1 MSTLCSQYFKKN
13 LDRITLEWVFV
24 KLIENSGP
32 STLINVTLESY
43 EKFHFQGSLAFL
55 WEICPA
61 ETFYWLYSS
70 FPVMDQIWKYLWKTI
85 CWFQGNAWMKA
96 LQLRT
101 SRSVL
106 TEMLCIYTVRYLHV
120 LKSITSTEDSKRVK
134 VSQEN
139 QLCMTLSPTPNTWNA
154 SAWLVNTSV
163 LLCLPCD
170 WFGPRTTETE
180 QWRCIKP
187 GQSRKKEISVS
198 LCTKLFVF
206 RISKMDYR
214 CTSEKQGNSRGLLQ
228 SILLKIL
235 CKALKRW
242 GGGGKEIYIICVCK
256 YIHIFL
262 RVTAILK
269 AMQIVCLTIKVS

>member
-1 MSTLCSQYFKKN
+1 
-13 LDRITLEWVFV
+13 
-24 KLIENSGP
+24 
-32 STLINVTLESY
+32 
-43 EKFHFQGSLAFL
+43 
-55 WEICPA
+55 
-61 ETFYWLYSS
+61 
-70 FPVMDQIWKYLWKTI
+70 
-85 CWFQGNAWMKA
+85 MKA

-163 LLCLPCD
+163 LLCLQCD

-187 GQSRKKEISVS
+187 GQSWKKEISVS
-198 LCTKLFVF
+198 LCTKLLVL

-214 CTSEKQGNSRGLLQ
+214 CMSEKQGNSLGLLQ

-242 GGGGKEIYIICVCK
+242 GGGEKEIHIICVCK
-256 YIHIFL
+256 YIYIYIPESDCNPQGHANSLFNH
-262 RVTAILK
+262 
-269 AMQIVCLTIKVS
+269 